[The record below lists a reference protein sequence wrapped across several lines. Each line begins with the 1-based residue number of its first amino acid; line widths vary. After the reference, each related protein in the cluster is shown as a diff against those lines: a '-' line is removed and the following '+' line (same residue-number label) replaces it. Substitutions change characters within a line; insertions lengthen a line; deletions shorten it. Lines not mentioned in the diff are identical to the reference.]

1 MILNIILI
9 PIYALLAA
17 VHIALSLI
25 LKLSDWVFYLFGG
38 LFVLVTIL
46 CYFMQLED
54 QSELRR
60 MLIASS
66 SLFIIPLA
74 ANLFD
79 GMLQVMI
86 ETIGSKIGN
95 QS

>member
-1 MILNIILI
+1 MIFKVILI
-9 PIYALLAA
+9 PVYAMLAA
-17 VHIALSLI
+17 VHIALTLI
-25 LKLSDWVFYLFGG
+25 LKMSDWIFYLFGG
-38 LFVLVTIL
+38 LFLLVTVL

-54 QSELRR
+54 QPELRR

-79 GMLQVMI
+79 GVLQVMI
-86 ETIGSKIGN
+86 ETIGSKISN
-95 QS
+95 

>member
-1 MILNIILI
+1 MILKIILI
-9 PIYALLAA
+9 PVYALLAA
-17 VHIALSLI
+17 VHIALTLI
-25 LKLSDWVFYLFGG
+25 LKMSDWIFYLFGG
-38 LFVLVTIL
+38 LFVLVTVL

-54 QSELRR
+54 QPELRR

-79 GMLQVMI
+79 GVLQVMI
-86 ETIGSKIGN
+86 ETIGSKIIN

>member
-1 MILNIILI
+1 MILRIILI
-9 PIYALLAA
+9 PVYALLAA
-17 VHIALSLI
+17 VHIALTLI
-25 LKLSDWVFYLFGG
+25 LKMSDWIFYLFGG
-38 LFVLVTIL
+38 LFVLVTVL

-60 MLIASS
+60 MLIASN

-74 ANLFD
+74 ASLFD
-79 GMLQVMI
+79 GVLQVMI
-86 ETIGSKIGN
+86 ETIGSKISN

>member
-1 MILNIILI
+1 MILRIILI
-9 PIYALLAA
+9 PVYALLAA
-17 VHIALSLI
+17 VHIALTLI
-25 LKLSDWVFYLFGG
+25 LQMSDWIFYLFGG
-38 LFVLVTIL
+38 LFVLVTVL

-54 QSELRR
+54 QPELRR

-79 GMLQVMI
+79 GVLQVMI
-86 ETIGSKIGN
+86 ETIGSKISN